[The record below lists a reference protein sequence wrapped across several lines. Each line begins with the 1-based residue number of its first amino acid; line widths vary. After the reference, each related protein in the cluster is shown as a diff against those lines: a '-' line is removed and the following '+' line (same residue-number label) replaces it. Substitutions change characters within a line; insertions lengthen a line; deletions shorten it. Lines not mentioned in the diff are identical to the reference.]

1 MANEELERHLK
12 ELDTESPE
20 AKAKRYGLDPGE
32 LNTLQ
37 SLLAT
42 MQREGGDAVR
52 GLAARLVNTVAGA
65 AGDPLHVTA
74 KPPSEMKT
82 RKAEQALGLAGVPST
97 PRHLRGEAAVEDRAE
112 STAQTMVEDLHR
124 KKSARELAD
133 DAKATTKKAAN
144 KAFEKKEDK

>member
-1 MANEELERHLK
+1 MANEELERHLQ
-12 ELDTESPE
+12 ELESESPE
-20 AKAKRYGLDPGE
+20 AKAKRYGLAPGE

-82 RKAEQALGLAGVPST
+82 RKAEQALGLAGVPSN
-97 PRHLRGEAAVEDRAE
+97 
-112 STAQTMVEDLHR
+112 Q
-124 KKSARELAD
+124 KSAKELVDA
-133 DAKATTKKAAN
+133 AKAKTKKAAN
-144 KAFEKKEDK
+144 NAFKREEK